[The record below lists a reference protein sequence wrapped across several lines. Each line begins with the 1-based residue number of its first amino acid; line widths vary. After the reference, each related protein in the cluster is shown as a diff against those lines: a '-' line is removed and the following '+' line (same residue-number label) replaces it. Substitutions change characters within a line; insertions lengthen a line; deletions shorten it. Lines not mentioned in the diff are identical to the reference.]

1 MPMVTVGVLFG
12 LLGAAVLLLVLVLL
26 RRRSSGTENADGLLV
41 EQDRRIQAQQDRN
54 SYSSVA
60 VHNTAPTLRDQYRGH

>member
-1 MPMVTVGVLFG
+1 MSMVTIGVLFS

-26 RRRSSGTENADGLLV
+26 RRRGNGTENADGLRV
-41 EQDRRIQAQQDRN
+41 ERARRIQAQHDRS

-60 VHNTAPTLRDQYRGH
+60 VHDSAPTLRDQYHGH